1 MQKRMPQQLKIFL
14 IKLVVL
20 IVIAAIVATMFVL
33 STRVTANTST
43 YAFPDISGLPAFD
56 FGSKVLNR
64 LSGVDGQG
72 QEVYK
77 EYKLVEENANYEL
90 YFSQSDLDIALVHKA
105 SGEIWFSN
113 PSEQTISASTGM
125 SARMRSLLLNCAFY
139 KLLIYLFTA

>member
-113 PSEQTISASTGM
+113 PSHQRQYGYVRPYEEPAYNQDG
-125 SARMRSLLLNCAFY
+125 
-139 KLLIYLFTA
+139 